1 MVTAL
6 VDGYPCLWEK
16 RDGEVT
22 SDLGFPLRKIQQRRM
37 IRALNWR
44 SSFDLQLR
52 IFLTYYFNIV
62 NQG

>member
-6 VDGYPCLWEK
+6 VDGYPFLGEK
-16 RDGEVT
+16 GDEEET
-22 SDLGFPLRKIQQRRM
+22 SDLNFPLRKIQQRHM

-52 IFLTYYFNIV
+52 TFFTYYFNIV

>member
-6 VDGYPCLWEK
+6 MDGYPCLGKK
-16 RDGEVT
+16 RDEEET
-22 SDLGFPLRKIQQRRM
+22 SDLEFPLRKIQQRCM